1 MPRYYEIEPAFWSAM
16 QIAPDGKKT
25 VTTADFVRELA
36 KVNWLWSL
44 KQAND
49 WIEVNVH
56 TFKDISTQEGE
67 ERTFMI
73 FNPNGGL

>member
-1 MPRYYEIEPAFWSAM
+1 MPRYYEIEPAFLA
-16 QIAPDGKKT
+16 ALKVLPDGKKT

-36 KVNWLWSL
+36 KMNWEWSL
-44 KQAND
+44 KKANE

-56 TFKDISTQEGE
+56 TFKDISSQEGE
-67 ERTFMI
+67 ERTFML